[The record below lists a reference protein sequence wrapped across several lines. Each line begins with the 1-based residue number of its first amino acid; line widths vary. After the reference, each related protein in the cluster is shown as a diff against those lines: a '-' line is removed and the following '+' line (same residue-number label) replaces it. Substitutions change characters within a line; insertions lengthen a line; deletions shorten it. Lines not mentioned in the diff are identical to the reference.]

1 LGTQFKDAGLLS
13 NVGNRTDRRFW
24 PYAYLSHGYLSGDG
38 RCKNTAPTFLG
49 PDGHVQRRI
58 DLVADENTA
67 KEQAK
72 QLVDGHDVELWQ
84 LDRKIVVLDHQTKSV
99 KSG

>member
-1 LGTQFKDAGLLS
+1 MQEY
-13 NVGNRTDRRFW
+13 R
-24 PYAYLSHGYLSGDG
+24 AYI
-38 RCKNTAPTFLG
+38 LG

-84 LDRKIVVLDHQTKSV
+84 SDRKIATFTPKQ
-99 KSG
+99 